1 MKLLKWLDA
10 HLEEALIALIVCVI
24 ACLMM
29 TQIILRTFFKSSL
42 SWSDETC
49 RYLFIWAAALGISYS
64 TQKGIHLRMDILPN
78 LVKSL
83 ETPLTVLCDI
93 ALTVFALYL
102 LGPGWKVLAQLAQTG
117 QRAAATR
124 IPMYAVY
131 ASMWVGL
138 LLSVIRV
145 AERYLKKL
153 LGLARRGGEREE

>member
-83 ETPLTVLCDI
+83 NTPLMVLCDI